1 MGICIQSQNKIQMIG
16 NWKQKDEHKQYL
28 KYRNHSE
35 HLIALSVFIGC
46 YGVPWSFH

>member
-16 NWKQKDEHKQYL
+16 NWKQKDEHKQHL

-35 HLIALSVFIGC
+35 HLIALSEMMTNGMILFLQ
-46 YGVPWSFH
+46 